1 MRPEFK
7 RRLITMAIIVLVF
20 SVLNTV
26 FKHWIFSSIGF
37 CIGGL
42 LCIVRP
48 VKMNDFQPEKRQFA
62 ECRIAGAILILL
74 GIMLRARLY

>member
-1 MRPEFK
+1 MKPEFK
-7 RRLITMAIIVLVF
+7 KRLNKMVIIILVF

-37 CIGGL
+37 CICGL
-42 LCIVRP
+42 LCVIHP
-48 VKMNDFQPEKRQFA
+48 VKINDIRPEKPQLI

-74 GIMLRARLY
+74 GIILRAKLY